1 MNISEVQGRSG
12 CVTLKS
18 VHPNVLKRRLTGLM
32 VCHALSWCERAS
44 ISLGG
49 IEEHKELSLTE
60 LCVRTYTVVALS
72 SCILCLQMLQQRTVQ
87 EQKQEHVIL
96 HRLQRHCPN
105 IRH

>member
-1 MNISEVQGRSG
+1 MNILEVQRRSA

-18 VHPNVLKRRLTGLM
+18 AHPTVLNRRLTGLM

-49 IEEHKELSLTE
+49 VVEHKELSLTE

-72 SCILCLQMLQQRTVQ
+72 SCTLCLQTLLRRTV
-87 EQKQEHVIL
+87 H
-96 HRLQRHCPN
+96 
-105 IRH
+105 